1 MTTLSDPYESRPYV
15 LDRESA
21 PAFWLVATLWLA
33 HATCFQTGNRFSLM
47 EQWMPTGLGPPTH
60 RHQFANEGFYV
71 LEGTVAY
78 NAQGATVHAG
88 PGTFVHL
95 PRLLPHSFSVDT
107 SQAHVLN
114 FYAPGGFEL
123 VVLAAGRPAGQR
135 RMPSMEESLP
145 PNPDEIR
152 VLSRIFGQEEVE
164 ALPFAQPTEAAM
176 MRTEAGAWSIGS
188 LVIRSAGDVAPV
200 EAFGMSWRVLG
211 ASGETDGTYDLSE
224 VAVPAG
230 AGMPPRR
237 LGQDEAVYV
246 LGGGLDVVLDGQGQ
260 RAEEG
265 AFVYLPRGSTG
276 AWSATTTS
284 RVLVFHLPAGFD
296 QALTRQPDD
305 QRHVRAFL
313 EATGTRFLPPS

>member
-1 MTTLSDPYESRPYV
+1 MTMLGEPYESRPYV

-21 PAFWLVATLWLA
+21 PAFWLVATLWLI
-33 HATCFQTGNRFSLM
+33 HATCYQTGNRFSLM

-78 NAQGATVHAG
+78 NAQGTTVHAG
-88 PGTFVHL
+88 AGTFVHL

-123 VVLAAGRPAGQR
+123 VILAVAHPAGER
-135 RMPSMEESLP
+135 RVPSMEESLP
-145 PNPDEIR
+145 PNPAEVRI
-152 VLSRIFGQEEVE
+152 LSRLFGQEEVE
-164 ALPFAQPTEAAM
+164 ALPFAQPTEPAM
-176 MRTEAGAWSIGS
+176 MRTEAGTWSIGS
-188 LVIRSAGDVAPV
+188 LVIRSAGDVAPIEV
-200 EAFGMSWRVLG
+200 FGMSWRVLG
-211 ASGETDGTYDLSE
+211 GSGETDGTYDLCE

-230 AGMPPRR
+230 AGMPLRR

-246 LGGGLDVVLDGQGQ
+246 LAGALDVVLDGQDQ
-260 RAEEG
+260 RAQEG
-265 AFVYLPRGSTG
+265 AFVYLPAASTG
-276 AWSATTTS
+276 SWTAPAPS

-305 QRHVRAFL
+305 QQHVWAFL
-313 EATGTRFLPPS
+313 EATGTRFLPAS